1 MDSLLNYDPY
11 DLYLRN
17 GKTVNMCEQL
27 NELEMKYRADLK
39 ADVESYDLYDE
50 VSNETLCDLNAV
62 KTCLKIFNTLGYID
76 ADELKLMESYA
87 ESLRK
92 DTLNKLHFEKFTMGG
107 F

>member
-39 ADVESYDLYDE
+39 ADIDTFDSYDA
-50 VSNETLCDLNAV
+50 VSNETMCDLMAV
-62 KTCLKIFNTLGYID
+62 MNCLKIFNTLGYID

-87 ESLRK
+87 QSLRLQMLEA
-92 DTLNKLHFEKFTMGG
+92 LNG
-107 F
+107 